1 MDKSSARVGVLMGG
15 MSAERGVS
23 MKTGAAVLDAL
34 VSRGWDAVAIEVGRD
49 LPARLVDQ
57 GVTVAWIAL
66 HGRFGEDGC
75 VQGVC
80 EVMGIPYTG
89 SGVQASAVGMDKL
102 ATKRAV
108 SGHGI
113 RMAEHV
119 VVRRGEARP
128 ELPVPSVV
136 KPAVGGSSFGTTVVM
151 DRGALDA
158 ALDDALRYDA
168 AALVEEFVQGEE
180 ITVALLREN
189 SLFGVLSLLTGHR
202 SDRFYHSVAFT
213 RVEMITAPA
222 ASVRQAIEA
231 DASVGLLL
239 LQGLS
244 SRILQTETMIETLT
258 HRDMSSRLVSF
269 LLVLCR
275 DFGVPGDRGIT
286 IDLRLSHQAIA
297 EAIGSTRVTI
307 TRLLGDLR
315 NAGLVE
321 IDRKKITVLDP
332 IALAKKF
339 S

>member
-1 MDKSSARVGVLMGG
+1 MVGATRGFSRYSPQPAPASSGG
-15 MSAERGVS
+15 GTTLANTATAHTPTLLEVIRDLEGASTELVERGKTIFFPGDPAERVY
-23 MKTGAAVLDAL
+23 L
-34 VSRGWDAVAIEVGRD
+34 I
-49 LPARLVDQ
+49 
-57 GVTVAWIAL
+57 
-66 HGRFGEDGC
+66 
-75 VQGVC
+75 
-80 EVMGIPYTG
+80 
-89 SGVQASAVGMDKL
+89 
-102 ATKRAV
+102 
-108 SGHGI
+108 
-113 RMAEHV
+113 
-119 VVRRGEARP
+119 RRG
-128 ELPVPSVV
+128 
-136 KPAVGGSSFGTTVVM
+136 AVRLSRVYES
-151 DRGALDA
+151 
-158 ALDDALRYDA
+158 
-168 AALVEEFVQGEE
+168 GEE

-202 SDRFYHSVAFT
+202 SDRFYHAVAFT
-213 RVEMITAPA
+213 RVEMVTAPA

-231 DASVGLLL
+231 DTGVGLLL

-275 DFGVPGDRGIT
+275 DFGIPGTQGIT
-286 IDLRLSHQAIA
+286 IDLRLSHQSIA

-332 IALAKKF
+332 IALAKRF